1 MREELIDFKNRT
13 DMTVSVGFYSMSSL
27 LIDIIGKFRRSYP
40 NVQIRI
46 LQHYHEDDSLS
57 SLDLIVNSAIPG
69 NEPENSTVLL
79 REDILLA
86 VPKNFNLGGVLHL
99 EEVADIPL
107 ASLVRGRS
115 IRDITEAYMKKSGV
129 KQNIAIETDSPVT
142 LRRIIKDGQGAA
154 FFPEK
159 TWKLEDSSLVD
170 FVKIQPPCERS
181 VYVRWNRPY
190 YKGSAAVLFYNF
202 LREYFKE

>member
-1 MREELIDFKNRT
+1 MELLQLRYFYKIAHSKTLTQAADELCISQSSLSRMIARLEDEFEMNFFDRRGRNISLNKNGEIFLHYCTQILNSVDDMREELIDFKNRT

-86 VPKNFNLGGVLHL
+86 VPKNVNLGGGT
-99 EEVADIPL
+99 
-107 ASLVRGRS
+107 SFRRG
-115 IRDITEAYMKKSGV
+115 
-129 KQNIAIETDSPVT
+129 
-142 LRRIIKDGQGAA
+142 
-154 FFPEK
+154 
-159 TWKLEDSSLVD
+159 
-170 FVKIQPPCERS
+170 C
-181 VYVRWNRPY
+181 
-190 YKGSAAVLFYNF
+190 
-202 LREYFKE
+202 